1 MFLCTGQI
9 FYPYHFKMV
18 SAVPEDSENHTLFS
32 GIYPFTQEKDSGNGS
47 QGGSSLDENELMFVL
62 FVCLL
67 FAF

>member
-1 MFLCTGQI
+1 
-9 FYPYHFKMV
+9 MV

-32 GIYPFTQEKDSGNGS
+32 GIYPFTQKKDSGNGS
-47 QGGSSLDENELMFVL
+47 QGGSPLDENELMFVL

>member
-1 MFLCTGQI
+1 
-9 FYPYHFKMV
+9 MV

-32 GIYPFTQEKDSGNGS
+32 DIYPFTQKKDIGNGS
-47 QGGSSLDENELMFVL
+47 QGGSPLLDENELMFVL